1 MRIFLVTT
9 VCKLFIFVILSKL
22 YIFVIIFPIQSIE
35 KQTFLPAKY
44 QKSVKF
50 CQIWFFYFLHF
61 GSVDAGGGEG
71 GAS

>member
-50 CQIWFFYFLHF
+50 CQI
-61 GSVDAGGGEG
+61 
-71 GAS
+71 